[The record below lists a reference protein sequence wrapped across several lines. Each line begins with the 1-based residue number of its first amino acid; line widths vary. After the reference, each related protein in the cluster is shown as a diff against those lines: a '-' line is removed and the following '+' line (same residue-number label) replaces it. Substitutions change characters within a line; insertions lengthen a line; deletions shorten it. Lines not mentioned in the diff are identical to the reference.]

1 MQRLKHLS
9 LSPAF
14 EAALV
19 ECLGAGLQL
28 QKPSFHWS
36 KVALLVSLIVV
47 LVVLTALLM
56 ALIHH

>member
-1 MQRLKHLS
+1 MQRLKHVS
-9 LSPAF
+9 LSPEF

-19 ECLGAGLQL
+19 ERLGTRLQL

-47 LVVLTALLM
+47 LAVLTALLM
-56 ALIHH
+56 AFIHY

>member
-1 MQRLKHLS
+1 MQRIKHLS

-19 ECLGAGLQL
+19 ERLGAGLQL
-28 QKPSFHWS
+28 KKASFHWS

-47 LVVLTALLM
+47 LVILTVLLIAF
-56 ALIHH
+56 IHH